1 MKKIT
6 IILLLSL
13 SLFCCGKKGSLEL
26 PEDVSLNNVIQAVS
40 KIA

>member
-13 SLFCCGKKGSLEL
+13 SLFCCGEKGSLEL
-26 PEDVSLNNVIQAVS
+26 LEDVSMNSVIQTVS
-40 KIA
+40 KTA